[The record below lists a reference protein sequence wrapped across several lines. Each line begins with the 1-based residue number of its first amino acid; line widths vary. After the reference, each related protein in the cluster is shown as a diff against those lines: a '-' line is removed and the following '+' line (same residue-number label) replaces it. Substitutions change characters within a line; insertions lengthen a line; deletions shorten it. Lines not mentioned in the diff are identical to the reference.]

1 MPDRLGPLHRVR
13 NVALAAILAIP
24 LMSPA
29 ISFTE
34 DAPPEAS
41 TEIIPAEDNT
51 ASIMKTVD
59 EKHAGIERSILDRV
73 VRFDKFFGNVKT
85 ETARQPNYLIRWQNS
100 VRMEEGSHFKY
111 RTNVRANFVLPGIS
125 ERLRVAISGESEPE
139 PFSAKL
145 PEDPGNPGFDRTL
158 ANTRLV
164 NTEIR
169 YGFVRSPTV
178 DLFLGAGVRLTRPFQ
193 YFTRS
198 RLQYTHR
205 LGDVS
210 LVRFGETLFW
220 KNTEKFG
227 ETTEIDFERLLGPK
241 TLLRWSNAG
250 TLAQETEGLE
260 WGTELSLLQELSPR
274 SAITFSGGAFG
285 DTRPDAVVE
294 TYRILT
300 RYRRNFL
307 TKWLFYELE
316 PEISWPR
323 NPEGGYKSALA
334 FTARLE
340 VVFQGT
346 PDKKE
351 KKTVTPPK

>member
-1 MPDRLGPLHRVR
+1 MPDRFGPLQRIR
-13 NVALAAILAIP
+13 NVALAAFLA
-24 LMSPA
+24 LLFMSPA
-29 ISFTE
+29 LSF
-34 DAPPEAS
+34 
-41 TEIIPAEDNT
+41 AEDN
-51 ASIMKTVD
+51 AVSIMKTMD

-73 VRFDKFFGNVKT
+73 VRFDNFFGNVKT
-85 ETARQPNYLIRWQNS
+85 ENTRPPNYLIRWQNS

-111 RTNVRANFVLPGIS
+111 RTNVRANFVLPRIS
-125 ERLRVAISGESEPE
+125 EKLRVAISGESEPE

-158 ANTRLV
+158 AKTRLV
-164 NTEIR
+164 NTELR
-169 YGFVRSPTV
+169 YGVVRTPTV
-178 DLFLGAGVRLTRPFQ
+178 DVFLGAGVRLVRPLESFA
-193 YFTRS
+193 RS
-198 RLQYTHR
+198 RFQYTHH

-227 ETTEIDFERLLGPK
+227 ETTGIDFERLLTPK
-241 TLLRWSNAG
+241 TLFRWSNAG
-250 TLAQETEGLE
+250 TLAQESQGLE

-285 DTRPDAVVE
+285 NTRPAVVE

-307 TKWLFYELE
+307 RSWLFYELE

-323 NPEGGYKSALA
+323 SPEGRYASALA

-346 PDKKE
+346 AAGKE
-351 KKTVTPPK
+351 KKSGAP

>member
-1 MPDRLGPLHRVR
+1 MPERPGPLHRSR
-13 NVALAAILAIP
+13 ILALAAILALP
-24 LMSPA
+24 LMGPA
-29 ISFTE
+29 PSFAQ

-41 TEIIPAEDNT
+41 TEIKPADDNA

-59 EKHAGIERSILDRV
+59 DKHAGIERSILDRV

-85 ETARQPNYLIRWQNS
+85 ESTRQPNYLIRWQNS
-100 VRMEEGSHFKY
+100 VRMEEGGHFKY

-125 ERLRVAISGESEPE
+125 KRLRVAISGESEPE
-139 PFSAKL
+139 PFTAKL

-158 ANTRLV
+158 AKTRLV
-164 NTEIR
+164 NTEVR
-169 YGFVRSPTV
+169 YGMVRTPNV
-178 DLFLGAGVRLTRPFQ
+178 DFFLGAGVRLTSPFQ

-210 LVRFGETLFW
+210 LVRLGETLFW

-227 ETTEIDFERLLGPK
+227 ETTEIDFERLLRPK

-250 TLAQETEGLE
+250 TWAQETKGLE

-285 DTRPDAVVE
+285 DTRPAAVVE

-307 TKWLFYELE
+307 THWLFYELE

-323 NPEGGYKSALA
+323 SPEGRYASALA
-334 FTARLE
+334 FTARIE
-340 VVFQGT
+340 AVFQGM
-346 PDKKE
+346 PDRKE
-351 KKTVTPPK
+351 KKPGTP